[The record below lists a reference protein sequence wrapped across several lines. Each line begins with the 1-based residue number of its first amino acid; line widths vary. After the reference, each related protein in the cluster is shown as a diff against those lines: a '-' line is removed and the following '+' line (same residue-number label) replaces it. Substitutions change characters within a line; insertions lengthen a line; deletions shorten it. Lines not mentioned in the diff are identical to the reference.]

1 MIKTTEESKRVNIS
15 SLNVKG
21 LKGNLSYTRYLSQC
35 SNVVFLS
42 ELWTKPNDI
51 NLINEIARS
60 SNKNFV
66 YKSDIDHTF
75 NRGRPFGGQCWFIDK
90 KFKIIDHKFINRY
103 ISYVHLNF
111 LNQVSRVSPPLKI
124 IT

>member
-21 LKGNLSYTRYLSQC
+21 LKGNLSYTRYLSRC
-35 SNVVFLS
+35 SNVVFLT

-51 NLINEIARS
+51 NLIIEIARS

-75 NRGRPFGGQCWFIDK
+75 NRGRPFGGQCWFID
-90 KFKIIDHKFINRY
+90 
-103 ISYVHLNF
+103 
-111 LNQVSRVSPPLKI
+111 LKVI
-124 IT
+124 L